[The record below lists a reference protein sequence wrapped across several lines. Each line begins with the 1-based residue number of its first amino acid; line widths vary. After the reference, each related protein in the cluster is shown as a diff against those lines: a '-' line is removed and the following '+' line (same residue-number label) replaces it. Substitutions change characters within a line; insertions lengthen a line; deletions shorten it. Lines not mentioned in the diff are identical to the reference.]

1 MRVTTFLS
9 RLIGLFAI
17 LFAITLIA
25 HRQATLV
32 TLGALGH
39 NPPLLFIF
47 GMVWLAVGLA
57 IVLGHNVWAGGTLP
71 IIITLIGWL
80 ILVRGLLFLF
90 LPPAASIG
98 LFTGLPLGL
107 LFYLYTIIFLVFGL
121 YLTYSGF
128 HDL

>member
-1 MRVTTFLS
+1 MQVTTFLS

-17 LFAITLIA
+17 LLAITLIT

-32 TLGALGH
+32 SLAALGR

-57 IVLGHNVWAGGTLP
+57 IVLGHNVWSGGTWPVVL
-71 IIITLIGWL
+71 TLIGWL
-80 ILVRGLLFLF
+80 ILIRGLLFLF
-90 LPPAASIG
+90 LPPAASIS
-98 LFTGLPLGL
+98 LFTGLPFGL
-107 LFYLYTIIFLVFGL
+107 LFYLYTVIFLVFGL